1 MKWKKNKKEMLVYMV
16 IFSLVLV
23 GIGGV
28 FSSITVAKDDKEIG
42 PNAVQGK
49 VISIETHPFGR
60 RGIIVVK
67 SDLTGESY
75 TFLVGV
81 NTGYVPHRY
90 PAVGETV
97 KVSYI
102 NDRGQLKATRVEIIE
117 SLK

>member
-1 MKWKKNKKEMLVYMV
+1 MKWKKNKKELLVYIV

-60 RGIIVVK
+60 RGVIVVK
-67 SDLTGESY
+67 SDLTQESY
-75 TFLVGV
+75 AFFVGID
-81 NTGYVPHRY
+81 TTYVPRRY

-102 NDRGQLKATRVEIIE
+102 NDHGELRATLVEIIE
-117 SLK
+117 SQK